1 MDGLI
6 KETDIGVVRN
16 AGIIAAEQKV
26 KHYEIA
32 TYGTLHAFA
41 KTLGENKAANLLTMT
56 LDKKKK
62 TDATLSGI
70 TISTINKQACKA
82 DTITN

>member
-6 KETDIGVVRN
+6 KETDIGVVRD

-32 TYGTLHAFA
+32 TYDTLRAFA
-41 KTLGENKAANLLTMT
+41 KTLGENKAANLW
-56 LDKKKK
+56 
-62 TDATLSGI
+62 
-70 TISTINKQACKA
+70 Q
-82 DTITN
+82 